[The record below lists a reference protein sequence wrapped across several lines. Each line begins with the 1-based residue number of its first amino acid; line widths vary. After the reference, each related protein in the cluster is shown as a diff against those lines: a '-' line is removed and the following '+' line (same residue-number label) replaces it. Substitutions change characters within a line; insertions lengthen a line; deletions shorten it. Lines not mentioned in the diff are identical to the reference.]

1 MIRLVYFYILS
12 CDIVLCL
19 LLGCHKRPQQNDT
32 SKVQNESSTSE
43 KKTPIYDSTYLSLDS
58 LRNAMINDED
68 CGWIRLKDG
77 VYKTDSD
84 KVMGHVNITI
94 SHSFTFADLDGDGY
108 KDAIGSIAAKTG
120 GSGVFISM
128 DVFLN
133 KHGRA
138 VHTASYNIGDREGID
153 SIKVIGDTINLYH
166 MKRASGEAMA
176 SASFHE
182 HKKFKLSGNKL
193 IELE

>member
-1 MIRLVYFYILS
+1 MTRLFYFYILS
-12 CDIVLCL
+12 CGIILSL
-19 LLGCHKRPQQNDT
+19 FTGCTKRPQQNDT

-68 CGWIRLKDG
+68 CGWIKLKNG
-77 VYKTDSD
+77 VYIIDND
-84 KVMGHVNITI
+84 KVRGHVHIAI

-166 MKRASGEAMA
+166 MKRASGDAMA